1 MAFFLVRFLLV
12 LDINPSM
19 LSFAQPPSYKPPEN
33 IFNIL
38 RVNSPSA
45 SHRGWDFTASQRREM
60 PLYPYQCQYPH
71 TATHIPPKHT
81 HKQTPTS
88 VPTAGEKTTCKS
100 PTAMPAAWLAAQG
113 TELRWEPDWLMDL
126 TSTGCTSPQGNSV
139 QMMANSPGQER
150 PCSHLPVC
158 TEKREPVDVV
168 FCCSHEHPNNLS
180 LNHVWAGTWDCD

>member
-1 MAFFLVRFLLV
+1 MAFFLVQFLLV
-12 LDINPSM
+12 LDINPST

-71 TATHIPPKHT
+71 IVTHIPPKYT

-100 PTAMPAAWLAAQG
+100 PTAMPTAWLAAQG
-113 TELRWEPDWLMDL
+113 IGAVMGRRLADGSDQHWLHITPRQQCADDGKFTWARKAL
-126 TSTGCTSPQGNSV
+126 LSPSYL
-139 QMMANSPGQER
+139 
-150 PCSHLPVC
+150 H
-158 TEKREPVDVV
+158 
-168 FCCSHEHPNNLS
+168 
-180 LNHVWAGTWDCD
+180 